1 MCPHLTPVILV
12 FAIRSLDMDCPPVTS
27 LEQAMAEL
35 PSSVLPIKG
44 LRRDSDG
51 NLTPDALQT
60 IMDGLKSRAIDPTQG
75 KEKGRILKDLVSL
88 LCQVKRQYDYLIDEL
103 GRRVDAGRPIQTEF
117 VDVIRQKNLFL
128 QDILNVARY
137 MDTLKPFDESSTFI
151 EGWQGMLPTPPAAN
165 PMPPTVKKLME
176 QFQSDRQ
183 MLDSKSYVEMR
194 KHRVELLKEKNKAAT
209 NYLGIYGFM
218 NLVAVGLLIYIAAS
232 D

>member
-1 MCPHLTPVILV
+1 VL
-12 FAIRSLDMDCPPVTS
+12 AIRSLEMDCPPVTTM
-27 LEQAMAEL
+27 EQAMAEL

-44 LRRDSDG
+44 LRRDAQG

-60 IMDGLKSRAIDPTQG
+60 IMDGLKSRAIDPTQA
-75 KEKGRILKDLVSL
+75 KERARVLKDLVTL
-88 LCQVKRQYDYLIDEL
+88 LCQVKRQYDYLMDEL
-103 GRRVDAGRPIQTEF
+103 ARRIDAGKPIQTEF

-128 QDILNVARY
+128 QDILNVARH
-137 MDTLKPFDESSTFI
+137 MDTLKPFDESSTFL
-151 EGWQGMLPTPPAAN
+151 EGWQGMLPVQPSVN

-176 QFQSDRQ
+176 QFQNERQ

-194 KHRVELLKEKNKAAT
+194 KHRVELLQEKNKSAT

-232 D
+232 GSS